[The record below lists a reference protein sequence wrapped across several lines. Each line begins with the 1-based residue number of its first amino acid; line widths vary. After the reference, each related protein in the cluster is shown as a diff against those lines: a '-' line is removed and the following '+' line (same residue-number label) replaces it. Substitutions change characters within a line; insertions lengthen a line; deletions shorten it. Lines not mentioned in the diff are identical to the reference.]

1 MAESRFPNHSKVLMT
16 FSAGLSQNKTFSVP
30 LHHFQL
36 PSTFTFL
43 GFIEWGLTFARTMI
57 CKENQQ
63 KFERNENC

>member
-1 MAESRFPNHSKVLMT
+1 MT
-16 FSAGLSQNKTFSVP
+16 LSAGLSQNKTFSVP

-43 GFIEWGLTFARTMI
+43 GFIEWGLKFARTMI

-63 KFERNENC
+63 TEIRKK